1 MPKELQLQ
9 KVRRQSNRRGEL
21 RLRAGVKWLLYSLFA
36 LTALLLQTTVLSGLR
51 ERIGIAPNLAIAVVV
66 SAALYER
73 TEAAALF
80 GLCLGFFTDCAG
92 NSGMSVMPLV
102 CVAEVILCSA
112 LCGLFLNRNFTAW
125 LLLQIAA
132 YAADGLLTLIS
143 VTVVWKNFSFLSVLA
158 DTVLPNFIL
167 SVFVSL
173 LFYFPSR
180 AAARLTARR
189 GGGRLTVKEKG

>member
-1 MPKELQLQ
+1 MAKELQI
-9 KVRRQSNRRGEL
+9 KKARRKRGGKGRL
-21 RLRAGVKWLLYSLFA
+21 RLRTPAKWLLYSLFA
-36 LTALLLQTTVLSGLR
+36 LTALLLQTTVLSGIR
-51 ERIGIAPNLAIAVVV
+51 DRIGTAPNLAIAVIAA
-66 SAALYER
+66 AALYER

-80 GLCLGFFTDCAG
+80 GLCLGFLTDCAG
-92 NSGMSVMPLV
+92 NTGISVMPLV

-132 YAADGLLTLIS
+132 YAADGLVTLIS
-143 VTVVWKNFSFLSVLA
+143 VTVVWKNFSFLNVLA

-167 SVFVSL
+167 SVFASL
-173 LFYFPSR
+173 LFYFPCR

-189 GGGRLTVKEKG
+189 GGGRLSVKEIG